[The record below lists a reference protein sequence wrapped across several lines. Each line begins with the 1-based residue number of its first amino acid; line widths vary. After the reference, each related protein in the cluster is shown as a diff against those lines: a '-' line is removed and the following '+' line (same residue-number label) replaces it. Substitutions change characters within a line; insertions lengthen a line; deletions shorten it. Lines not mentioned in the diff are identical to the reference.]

1 MGKSEKPY
9 VRPGELGANELSY
22 TVRTVTDGTRTIAEV
37 YEGDAEHLK
46 HWTPKP
52 IGVGHS
58 VRRKGERRDASI
70 GVTFALARAFQDA
83 ADNARDAAER
93 ALNGYVDPYSKVQ
106 VAKP

>member
-37 YEGDAEHLK
+37 YEGDSEHVK
-46 HWTPKP
+46 TWAPKP
-52 IGVGHS
+52 VGVGRS
-58 VRRKGERRDASI
+58 VRRKGERRDADL
-70 GVTFALARAFQDA
+70 GTTFALARALQDA
-83 ADNARDAAER
+83 ADNARAAAEK
-93 ALNGYVDPYSKVQ
+93 AMNGYVDPYSKVQ